1 MIAIK
6 QKKDKTEILRQ
17 MHRADNHLSIDNTQ
31 KMKRENSNSQV
42 KTRKRKRESGMN
54 SETETIESSK
64 EFNLKDLSKKQI
76 LECISAIFH
85 MTQEQLKE
93 TNNLLAEEARPIFIQ
108 VTSVRVPEMPRRQ
121 MRM

>member
-6 QKKDKTEILRQ
+6 HKKDKTEILR
-17 MHRADNHLSIDNTQ
+17 HRADNHLSIDNTQ

-42 KTRKRKRESGMN
+42 KTRKRKRMN